1 MVHELWQQENNRLT
15 RSFQFQ
21 DFKEAFA
28 FMTQVALAAE
38 QMNHH
43 PRWTNVY
50 NRVDIELCTFDAG
63 NTVTAR
69 DHRLA
74 AAIDALAERYQ
85 PGGGSR
91 DQA

>member
-1 MVHELWQQENNRLT
+1 MTNEKWQHENNRLR

-50 NRVDIELCTFDAG
+50 NLVDIELYTFDAG
-63 NTVTAR
+63 NTVTVR

-74 AAIDALAERYQ
+74 AAIDAIAERYL
-85 PGGGSR
+85 P
-91 DQA
+91 

>member
-1 MVHELWQQENNRLT
+1 MTDEMWLEKNNRLT
-15 RSFQFQ
+15 RSFQFR

-28 FMTQVALAAE
+28 FMTQVALVAE

-43 PRWTNVY
+43 PQWTNTY
-50 NRVDIELCTFDAG
+50 NRVDFELFTFDAG

-74 AAIDALAERYQ
+74 AAIDAIAGRYL
-85 PGGGSR
+85 P
-91 DQA
+91 

>member
-1 MVHELWQQENNRLT
+1 MTEERWLQENNRLT

-38 QMNHH
+38 QLNHH
-43 PRWTNVY
+43 PRWTNAY

-63 NTVTAR
+63 NTVTVR

-74 AAIDALAERYQ
+74 AAIDAIAARYL
-85 PGGGSR
+85 P
-91 DQA
+91 

>member
-1 MVHELWQQENNRLT
+1 MTNEKWQHENNRLR

-50 NRVDIELCTFDAG
+50 NQVDIELYTFDAG
-63 NTVTAR
+63 NTVTVR

-74 AAIDALAERYQ
+74 AAIDAIAERYL
-85 PGGGSR
+85 P
-91 DQA
+91 